1 MGKTKVQFLSDQALQ
16 QNAVA
21 VAVTESWLH
30 PDVKDSEV
38 TINFPGY
45 SILRCDRMNRTGGGV
60 CVFLRDD
67 ISGECLTTFDNGV
80 CELLVIKVHS
90 LNMILV
96 VVYRPPDTRISE
108 FSPLL
113 SELENSLNNFSGP
126 KFSVLMVGDFNFPE
140 CVMSWVQIDEGM
152 VPHVHNHYSNE
163 KEDGLQTRLQAKRL
177 CDVFTNCHMTQLVD
191 KPTCGRE
198 ILDLVLTSDNSSV
211 SHIDMEYFPSFSDH
225 KLLSVNLT
233 TNYNKCP
240 QKPETFLL
248 DSARRLKRL
257 DFNKAP
263 WGELRRTLR
272 EVDWDPMVRIAKCST
287 TAAHNYM
294 LYRLLPI
301 LEECVPLKSSSKR
314 ARSRMHRDQKLL
326 WRKIRRIK
334 LKMSK
339 TVSVHKLAQLL
350 KVKTML
356 EKELK
361 DMYLQTTSFLEA
373 RAVNDIKQDSS
384 RFFSYAKARQK
395 TKTKV
400 GPFTDP
406 ETGELMLDP
415 DYTAQRLSDQ
425 YSSVF
430 NKPRPEWS
438 IADIEDFFKV
448 NSSRTGTDSLLTDVE
463 FTEADIELACSELS
477 IKSAPGPD
485 GIPASLLK
493 ICSKE
498 VKKPLHILWSESMR
512 QGVIPP
518 DLLLVHVC
526 PIHKGG
532 SKVDPSQYRP
542 VALTSHLIKVFERVV
557 RKVLVQYLESM
568 GHIPNEQH
576 GFRSSR
582 STLTQLLAHWDS
594 ILDHLE
600 NDHSVDVIYTDFSKA
615 FDKCETNVLLHT
627 LKDCGVQGR
636 IGKWIAAFLDSNT
649 RRQAVGVDGRLSTL
663 VPVISGVPQGTVLGP
678 VLFLVH
684 IRGISSRLSAESQSS
699 SFADDTRI
707 WRGIATAEDCKD
719 LQKDLC
725 SVYEWASDINMQF
738 NSKKFEW
745 VRYSSNSSSLPD
757 FKYEAPDKTT
767 IEVKSSVK
775 DLGVILSSD
784 LSFSLQ
790 IQKAVSSASQMVGW
804 CLRTF
809 RGRGSFLLMTLFKSL
824 VQPHLDYCNQ
834 IWAPTKQ
841 EDINKIEQVQR
852 ELVSRIRDSS
862 LVGLDYWNKLAKLK
876 LYSQERR
883 RERYQIIF
891 IWKIS
896 QGLVSG
902 YSLDFTPC
910 SGRTGRKAIPKS
922 ISNKAPALVRNA
934 RAATIGFRGAQLFN
948 LMPLSL
954 RNSDHGDL
962 LMFKNHLD
970 IYLGC
975 IPDQPTTQGLSRSA
989 KSNSL
994 MEQVPLYENN

>member
-1 MGKTKVQFLSDQALQ
+1 
-16 QNAVA
+16 
-21 VAVTESWLH
+21 
-30 PDVKDSEV
+30 
-38 TINFPGY
+38 
-45 SILRCDRMNRTGGGV
+45 
-60 CVFLRDD
+60 
-67 ISGECLTTFDNGV
+67 
-80 CELLVIKVHS
+80 
-90 LNMILV
+90 
-96 VVYRPPDTRISE
+96 
-108 FSPLL
+108 
-113 SELENSLNNFSGP
+113 
-126 KFSVLMVGDFNFPE
+126 
-140 CVMSWVQIDEGM
+140 
-152 VPHVHNHYSNE
+152 
-163 KEDGLQTRLQAKRL
+163 
-177 CDVFTNCHMTQLVD
+177 MTQLVD

-582 STLTQLLAHWDS
+582 STLTQLLAH
-594 ILDHLE
+594 
-600 NDHSVDVIYTDFSKA
+600 
-615 FDKCETNVLLHT
+615 
-627 LKDCGVQGR
+627 
-636 IGKWIAAFLDSNT
+636 
-649 RRQAVGVDGRLSTL
+649 
-663 VPVISGVPQGTVLGP
+663 
-678 VLFLVH
+678 
-684 IRGISSRLSAESQSS
+684 
-699 SFADDTRI
+699 
-707 WRGIATAEDCKD
+707 
-719 LQKDLC
+719 
-725 SVYEWASDINMQF
+725 
-738 NSKKFEW
+738 
-745 VRYSSNSSSLPD
+745 
-757 FKYEAPDKTT
+757 
-767 IEVKSSVK
+767 
-775 DLGVILSSD
+775 
-784 LSFSLQ
+784 
-790 IQKAVSSASQMVGW
+790 
-804 CLRTF
+804 
-809 RGRGSFLLMTLFKSL
+809 
-824 VQPHLDYCNQ
+824 
-834 IWAPTKQ
+834 
-841 EDINKIEQVQR
+841 
-852 ELVSRIRDSS
+852 
-862 LVGLDYWNKLAKLK
+862 
-876 LYSQERR
+876 
-883 RERYQIIF
+883 
-891 IWKIS
+891 
-896 QGLVSG
+896 
-902 YSLDFTPC
+902 
-910 SGRTGRKAIPKS
+910 
-922 ISNKAPALVRNA
+922 
-934 RAATIGFRGAQLFN
+934 
-948 LMPLSL
+948 
-954 RNSDHGDL
+954 
-962 LMFKNHLD
+962 
-970 IYLGC
+970 
-975 IPDQPTTQGLSRSA
+975 
-989 KSNSL
+989 
-994 MEQVPLYENN
+994 